1 MGGNLNDWDML
12 LPSGDP
18 YENINEDVDEDDDGM
33 NENERSE
40 EKHLGGYIR
49 DYLQGNFVV
58 DIHPPLG
65 KMLFSL
71 VVYLFGYNGK
81 FDFMSG
87 KLYPSNVP
95 FIGMR
100 MFAAGCGVGLIPI
113 SYLTIKRFTALDAPM
128 MLFMGYTLLTWV
140 NFYNHRN
147 RPFTRGWWT
156 WLLQTGVGLFLSS
169 SVKWVGSFTIVTIDL
184 CALKYLQESRKYLYL
199 STRDFSKQITALLL
213 CLLVLPA
220 LLYMGLYAV
229 DFQLLSKSGLGDSWV
244 SPQFRMTLKGHDV
257 EPVMADIAWLS
268 KIHIRHANSNGGWV
282 HSTPGEY
289 ARDGAIEWDDDLTC
303 WQVHPADPAVKDLQQ
318 QNYIDREKNPSSVPF
333 EGYIYDGDLV
343 GLKHCYTKVALS
355 AFNLESIGFNKSFIR
370 EVRGIPWKRESSEET
385 TWRIELVPEGSVPG
399 LVTKQRQ
406 PATLKSEEKDASRE
420 QWHSIKGFRLF
431 NEQWNCYLMS
441 HKIYRATYSSYQE
454 VGCIQENR
462 QKANTI
468 FVVDRNA
475 NPHLPASTP
484 SHSYQPLNF
493 FQKFIEI
500 NKVMWWSHHD
510 LSPPFHASHDYYTY
524 TSNTRGSKKR
534 RRADASHP
542 WSRLFLGRGL
552 NYYSSKETNNYVYLL
567 GNPVLWWA
575 ASSTAVPYVLGCLW
589 SVLGFIRGNS
599 NNQKQQQRARF
610 GLIPFYTIAP
620 GTFSLYF
627 SILLLVSRLDRTWQS
642 WSSRKLR
649 YTTGILFVLAV
660 IFAWYSLAPLA
671 YDTDFSSRRAC
682 EQARSFGGWEFVCQ
696 RENLPLARPQ
706 DAIARIVVERRA
718 DHDAHAE
725 QEERENS
732 QFYYQEQQ
740 QQPGATT
747 SGQQKNDRHDHER
760 DHSGHDHDG
769 VGKGEER
776 DHEGPFNE
784 DESEHYDHEH
794 FHHPPGHHQAD
805 DEHGHHHHG
814 HGHAIHNPASELH
827 HHDSPPPSPPFD
839 EQQQQQQQQQDS
851 SAPIPGTVP
860 DPATDPD
867 ETKKKSAAK
876 KGRMDRMIAVAMQ
889 QAQATTISNQQKEK
903 LAAEKLA
910 LEARQRE
917 LDEQLR
923 AQELQEKEEMKLEQE
938 RQGTDEQE
946 RQRVE
951 QEQLRTEQRQ
961 QREREERER
970 RETEEREEQEKLRR
984 EEKARLL
991 GEEQELRRR
1000 EEQERLQ
1007 REEQERQ
1014 EREAQEQREREEQD
1028 RQQREDQ
1035 ERQRREEQERQ
1046 QREDQLRRECEAQE
1060 QQEREQAE
1068 QHERQAAG
1076 EAAAVAATAEKEQLT
1091 REMLE
1096 EQVRILQAQVDSHR
1110 ARSFDM
1116 AQQQQQ

>member
-1 MGGNLNDWDML
+1 
-12 LPSGDP
+12 
-18 YENINEDVDEDDDGM
+18 
-33 NENERSE
+33 
-40 EKHLGGYIR
+40 
-49 DYLQGNFVV
+49 
-58 DIHPPLG
+58 
-65 KMLFSL
+65 
-71 VVYLFGYNGK
+71 
-81 FDFMSG
+81 
-87 KLYPSNVP
+87 
-95 FIGMR
+95 
-100 MFAAGCGVGLIPI
+100 
-113 SYLTIKRFTALDAPM
+113 
-128 MLFMGYTLLTWV
+128 
-140 NFYNHRN
+140 
-147 RPFTRGWWT
+147 
-156 WLLQTGVGLFLSS
+156 
-169 SVKWVGSFTIVTIDL
+169 
-184 CALKYLQESRKYLYL
+184 
-199 STRDFSKQITALLL
+199 
-213 CLLVLPA
+213 
-220 LLYMGLYAV
+220 MGLYAV

-282 HSTPGEY
+282 HSTSGEY
-289 ARDGAIEWDDDLTC
+289 ARDGTIAVQLVEWDDDLTC
-303 WQVHPADPAVKDLQQ
+303 WQVHPVDPAVKDLQQ

-343 GLKHCYTKVALS
+343 RLKHCYTKVALS

-510 LSPPFHASHDYYTY
+510 LSPPFHASDDYYTY

-542 WSRLFLGRGL
+542 GVGSSWGRGP

-567 GNPVLWWA
+567 RNPVLWWA

-620 GTFSLYF
+620 GTFCVGWFIHY
-627 SILLLVSRLDRTWQS
+627 QS

-718 DHDAHAE
+718 DHEAHAE

-760 DHSGHDHDG
+760 DH
-769 VGKGEER
+769 R
-776 DHEGPFNE
+776 
-784 DESEHYDHEH
+784 
-794 FHHPPGHHQAD
+794 HHQAD

-827 HHDSPPPSPPFD
+827 RHDSPPPSPPFD
-839 EQQQQQQQQQDS
+839 EQQQQQQEQQQDP

-867 ETKKKSAAK
+867 ETKKKSVAK

-923 AQELQEKEEMKLEQE
+923 AQELQEKEKMKLEQE

-1000 EEQERLQ
+1000 EE
-1007 REEQERQ
+1007 
-1014 EREAQEQREREEQD
+1014 
-1028 RQQREDQ
+1028 
-1035 ERQRREEQERQ
+1035 
-1046 QREDQLRRECEAQE
+1046 
-1060 QQEREQAE
+1060 
-1068 QHERQAAG
+1068 
-1076 EAAAVAATAEKEQLT
+1076 
-1091 REMLE
+1091 
-1096 EQVRILQAQVDSHR
+1096 
-1110 ARSFDM
+1110 
-1116 AQQQQQ
+1116 